1 MITLENEKEWMY
13 VRDNIFPAGVG
24 YELSSKDE
32 YTITLMGITYD
43 VQLFHDNLTDDNI
56 GIVTFPNLI
65 KDKRINKECFYIHSS
80 LSSHD
85 IDMLKLEYVLHRMDV
100 NVIDVAYLLSRLILL
115 KKGMSMHEEFLY
127 GYIDSFSCKKLIR
140 DAIKYNDIPFLRHNF
155 EGMIERVL

>member
-13 VRDNIFPAGVG
+13 VRDNIFPAGMG
-24 YELSSKDE
+24 YEPSTKDE

-43 VQLFHDNLTDDNI
+43 VQLFRDNLTNDNI
-56 GIVTFPNLI
+56 GIVTFPNRI
-65 KDKRINKECFYIHSS
+65 KDSRINKECFYIHSG

-85 IDMLKLEYVLHRMDV
+85 IDMLKVDYALHRMDV
-100 NVIDVAYLLSRLILL
+100 NVVTIAYLLSRLILL
-115 KKGMSMHEEFLY
+115 KKGMSMPEEVLY

-155 EGMIERVL
+155 EGMVDRVL